1 MSTQLHIQKITC
13 SLSLSLLK
21 IKREEKNVF
30 KIRKLK
36 NSNKTKKE
44 RIIFLSL
51 YLLRLVAVKKI
62 VIVHTVEEKLWS
74 FVFPLVTLS
83 DLKASSD
90 RSPIHRTKLVSFVS
104 FFFLPLLL
112 SSLCNCFVFLKKSLA
127 LCFQLI

>member
-1 MSTQLHIQKITC
+1 MLEYTAPHTEDHML

-21 IKREEKNVF
+21 TKREENVF

-62 VIVHTVEEKLWS
+62 VIVHTVEEKL
-74 FVFPLVTLS
+74 
-83 DLKASSD
+83 
-90 RSPIHRTKLVSFVS
+90 
-104 FFFLPLLL
+104 
-112 SSLCNCFVFLKKSLA
+112 
-127 LCFQLI
+127 